1 MSKKYDVIV
10 IGAGNGGL
18 VAAAKCAHAGKKT
31 LLVERHNLPG
41 GSATSFVR
49 GRFEFEASLHELC
62 GIGPFTEGGRELKKI
77 FDELGVSEKIEWT
90 ALDEAFRMITI
101 NDEKNVDYTLP
112 TTRKAFIDRVEE
124 YSPGSREK
132 CEKLFDII
140 EEANAGL
147 DYLGTIQNFSTDIFK
162 KIFGTYSDFINSA
175 GYTVNEV
182 FDALD
187 LPQAARDCFGGYWL
201 YLGTPLDEESFMHYF
216 TMFKSYIIDGPVI
229 PKTRSHGISTAIL
242 ERFEELGGE
251 AWMNTAVKKIIVKNG
266 IARGVEL
273 DSGELIECDCVISN
287 ASPYNMYTK
296 LIDSADIPKY
306 QLKKLNSVKLAPK
319 GFSMFLGL
327 DKSAEE
333 LGIDN
338 HSYFIYDTTD
348 TAKQSQLTRSRAA
361 NNMQAAVCLNKGVP
375 GCSPEG
381 TCILY
386 ITSLFTGDDA
396 WNDITEENY
405 VSAKREFADRA
416 IANFEKATGTRVR
429 DSIEEIEIATP
440 VTYARYLDAP
450 NGTIYGFEN
459 TGSYGIVQRVAT
471 DALGKKIGRLYYGGG
486 YGTKSLGF
494 SPSYTTGY
502 EAAVAALKNLE
513 KEAAKQ

>member
-1 MSKKYDVIV
+1 MSKKYDVVV

-18 VAAAKCAHAGKKT
+18 VAAAKSALEGKKT
-31 LLVERHNLPG
+31 LLIERHNLPG

-62 GIGPFTEGGRELKKI
+62 GIGPFIEGGRELKKI
-77 FDELGVSEKIEWT
+77 FDELGVSEKIEWV
-90 ALDEAFRMITI
+90 ALDEAFRMISL
-101 NDEKNVDYTLP
+101 NEKEHADYTLP
-112 TTRKAFIDRVEE
+112 TTRKAFVDKVEE
-124 YSPGSREK
+124 YCPGSREK
-132 CEKLFDII
+132 SEKLFDII

-162 KIFGTYSDFINSA
+162 KIFGEYSDFINSA
-175 GYTVNEV
+175 GYTVEEV

-201 YLGTPLDEESFMHYF
+201 YLGTPLDEQSFMHYF

-229 PKTRSHGISTAIL
+229 PKTRSHGISSAIL

-251 AWMNTAVKKIIVKNG
+251 AWMNTAVRKILVRTG
-266 IARGVEL
+266 TVCGVEL
-273 DSGELIECDCVISN
+273 DNGDVIECDYIICN

-296 LIDSADIPKY
+296 LIDGADIPKY
-306 QLKKLNSVKLAPK
+306 QIKKLNSVKLAPK

-333 LGIDN
+333 LGINN

-348 TAKQSQLTRSRAA
+348 TAKQSELTRSRAA
-361 NNMQAAVCLNKGVP
+361 NNLQAAVCLNKGVP
-375 GCSPEG
+375 GCSPDG

-386 ITSLFTGDDA
+386 ITSLFTGEDA

-405 VSAKREFADRA
+405 VAAKREFADRL
-416 IANFEKATGTRVR
+416 ISSFEKATGVKIR
-429 DSIEEIEIATP
+429 DSIEEIEIASP

-459 TGSYGIVQRVAT
+459 TGSYGIVQRVVT
-471 DALGKKIGRLYYGGG
+471 DAMGKKIGHLYYAGG

-502 EAAVAALKNLE
+502 EAATAALRNME